1 MPKVQKQDGSVTD
14 FDSKKML
21 LSLVRA
27 GVAPDQAE
35 RILDNIRSWF
45 YSLDMEFVKSSDIR
59 QRIVDLLKKINPQAA
74 RGYKMFRKS
83 QALK

>member
-1 MPKVQKQDGSVTD
+1 MPKVQKQDGGIED
-14 FDSKKML
+14 FDTKKML

-35 RILDNIRSWF
+35 RILDNVRSWF
-45 YSLDMEFVKSSDIR
+45 YTLDMELVKSSDIR
-59 QRIVDLLKKINPQAA
+59 QRTADLLKKINPQAA
-74 RGYKMFRKS
+74 QGYKIFKKS